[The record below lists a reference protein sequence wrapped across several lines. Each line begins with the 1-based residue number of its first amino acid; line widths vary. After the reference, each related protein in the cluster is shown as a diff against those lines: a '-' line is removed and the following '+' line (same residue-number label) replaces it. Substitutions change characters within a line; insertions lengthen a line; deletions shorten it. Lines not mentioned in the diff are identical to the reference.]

1 MRGMRPGL
9 GIALAAL
16 TLGACGTA
24 SADLSDTTASGPGS
38 AATAVADPRGGPGQ
52 QPRVASPRD
61 ARGPVFPLTLRRTG
75 GIAGYADSVTLEA
88 TGRVLVETRSVH
100 DRVCVLPEQERV
112 RLFSLLATLRD
123 AGPEEPAGSPTPVEP
138 LEPLDP
144 SDSTEPGESD
154 VIRISLTDSRNQ
166 SFDLSDPSLG
176 SVSDLV
182 GALVSDVTLTSPST
196 VTCKTSAS

>member
-24 SADLSDTTASGPGS
+24 SAGPDDATAAGPS
-38 AATAVADPRGGPGQ
+38 TAATAVADPRGGSGH

-88 TGRVLVETRSVH
+88 TGRVLVETRQVH
-100 DRVCVLPEQERV
+100 DRVCVLAEQERV
-112 RLFSLLATLRD
+112 RLFSLLSTLRD
-123 AGPEEPAGSPTPVEP
+123 TGPAGPAGSPTPVET
-138 LEPLDP
+138 LEP

-166 SFDLSDPSLG
+166 HFDLSDPSLG

-182 GALVSDVTLTSPST
+182 GALVSDVTLTNPST
-196 VTCKTSAS
+196 VTCETPAS